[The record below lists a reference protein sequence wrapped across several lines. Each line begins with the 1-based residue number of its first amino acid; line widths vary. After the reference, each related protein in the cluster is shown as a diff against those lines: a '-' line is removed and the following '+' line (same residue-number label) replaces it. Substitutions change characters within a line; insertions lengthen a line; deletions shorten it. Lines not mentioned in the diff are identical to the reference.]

1 MNDNIYFC
9 KTQIAG
15 KKFEIESKNKQVLA
29 LFRGYLSEFDKPDYI
44 IRASAEDIQR
54 EIKSNFNVK
63 VSETEDEKQIATGC
77 IGAESNVLYRK
88 IADYM
93 LEFSTILLHGAAI
106 AVGNK
111 CYIFTAPSGTG
122 KTTHINNWLK
132 SIPGTIVV
140 NGDKPLI
147 NVETG
152 LVYGTPWCGKEG
164 MNTNISVP
172 LAGIIHLER
181 GENNTIIPI
190 SFREM
195 LPVLLQQTYIPTAA
209 KERIQTYQLLGK
221 MNYVPCYSLKC
232 NMDVESAAVA
242 YQGICDYERNND
254 K

>member
-15 KKFEIESKNKQVLA
+15 KKFEIESKNKQVLV
-29 LFRGYLSEFDKPDYI
+29 LFKGYLSQFEKPDYI
-44 IRASAEDIQR
+44 VRASAKDIQR
-54 EIKSNFNVK
+54 EIKSNFKIK
-63 VSETEDEKQIATGC
+63 VSEAEDEEQIATGC
-77 IGAESNVLYRK
+77 IGAESNVIYRK

-93 LEFSTILLHGAAI
+93 LGYSTILLHGAAI
-106 AVGNK
+106 AIDNK

-132 SIPGTIVV
+132 CIPGVIVV

-152 LVYGTPWCGKEG
+152 LVFGTPWCGKEG
-164 MNTNISVP
+164 MNTNVSVP

-181 GENNTIIPI
+181 GENNSIVPV

-195 LPVLLQQTYIPTAA
+195 LPVLLQQTYTPTTA
-209 KERIQTYQLLGK
+209 KERIQAYQLLGK
-221 MNYVPCYSLKC
+221 LNCIPCYSLKC
-232 NMDVESAAVA
+232 NMDVESAVVA
-242 YQGICDYERNND
+242 YQGISDHE
-254 K
+254 